1 MHQHESLIRL
11 LRSLPGTSFLNEAEF
26 IRYVMPALTAILG
39 YRETEVFYEYGG
51 RNLRADAVFAQSVDS
66 IPWLV
71 VELKMGPAS
80 RPDDWVYQIKRYLA
94 EFSCDQGIVL
104 SPSLLITI
112 DARKAKKFELAT
124 LTDEQGSEILRMLA
138 RDKQGASVM
147 KPAAPLGKLGEL
159 IEKVECAS
167 TNDEKGKSLEAVA
180 RLLVSSLPA
189 LKCKYSNLQTRS
201 SEIDVVVEY
210 DPENGVI
217 PLFEEFGRYCLIE
230 CKNWSKPVGVSPVRD
245 FMGKLDKCK
254 IRLGVI
260 FSKNGVTGV
269 DSGVDALREIQ
280 SRYDRDG
287 VLLLVFSLEDVKII
301 KDGAAF
307 AAALDQKADHV
318 RFDIDG
324 G

>member
-1 MHQHESLIRL
+1 MHQHDTLIQL
-11 LRSLPGTSFLNEAEF
+11 LRSLPGMAFPNEAEF
-26 IRYVMPALTAILG
+26 TRHVMPKLAAILG
-39 YRETEVFYEYGG
+39 YGDTEVFYEYGG
-51 RNLRADAVFAQSVDS
+51 RNLRADVVFAQSVES

-71 VELKMGPAS
+71 VELKKRPSS
-80 RPDDWVYQIKRYLA
+80 RHDEWIYQVKRYLS
-94 EFSCDQGIVL
+94 EFSCERGIIL

-112 DARKAKKFELAT
+112 DGQQIDKYELAT
-124 LTDEQGSEILRMLA
+124 LTEEQGDQILRMLA
-138 RDKQGASVM
+138 RDQQGTS
-147 KPAAPLGKLGEL
+147 KDRPTSPLGNLGEL
-159 IEKVECAS
+159 IEKVENAS
-167 TNDEKGKSLEAVA
+167 TNEEKGKSLEAVA

-210 DPENGVI
+210 DPTKGVI
-217 PLFEEFGRYCLIE
+217 PLFEESGRYCLIE

-254 IRLGVI
+254 VRLGVI

-269 DSGVDALREIQ
+269 DSGADALREIQ

-287 VLLLVFSLEDVKII
+287 VLLLVFSLEDVKAI
-301 KDGAAF
+301 KDGATF
-307 AAALDQKADHV
+307 AAALDQKTDHV
-318 RFDIDG
+318 RFDTEG